1 MMKEDKLFRNC
12 VIALLV
18 LIVAAY
24 SNHFGNSFHFDDSHC
39 INNNAYIRSL
49 KNIPE
54 FFKSAKTFS
63 SLPYNQ
69 TYRPMLTTLYALDYA
84 VGGFYTFFYHLPIF
98 IFFLLQGFFMYLLII
113 KLFDASF
120 KSDVNKYFALFTT
133 GWYMLATANADTIN
147 YISSSSDSISTFWV
161 VTALVTYIYKP
172 QWNKYFLY
180 LVPVIIGVLF
190 KQSAVVFPALLAVYV
205 FLFEK
210 KNDNNSIVKRLVNT
224 IITILPSLLICALL
238 YLLQAKLTSS
248 TYVSGGKAYTY
259 IITQPFVILH
269 YFITFYFPFGLSA
282 DSDWLPLTS
291 MADVHFIIGSGF
303 ILLLLVTA
311 VALLKFRK
319 YAPVIFGIAWF
330 LIALIPTTVVP
341 LAEVMND
348 HRAFFSYVGLVIA
361 SGWLLF
367 LLWQRFSVKYFKVF
381 RAALL
386 LILVLNA
393 IGTFARNFVWWNEET
408 LWHDVTIKSP
418 GNGRG
423 QMNYGLSLMSSG
435 DLADAEKQYR
445 KALQLIPQYPYVYEN
460 MAILKAVQKQN
471 DTAEAY
477 FKKALDYGEGIPVLY
492 YYYAKYLHEQN
503 RNAEAEVLLK
513 QAIAFS
519 PADADSRYL
528 LMEIYQDEENWPA
541 LIALANRTL
550 LLLPGD
556 AVTKTYLAN
565 SIGKKT
571 KLEQAI
577 DLVKDKPTPDS
588 YLSLSLIYYNL
599 KQYDKCIEAC
609 NEALKINPDYY
620 LAYNNIG
627 SAYNMMGDWKKATD
641 AFTKALSIKPDFA
654 LAKNNYL
661 FSMRQMAIT
670 DSMQN
675 VVLKAPIPGNYLNLS
690 LMYYKQS
697 LFLKSIDACKAA
709 IKLDP
714 KFALAYNN
722 MCAAYNELGMWNDA
736 VNAGERAMRL
746 EPNNQLIKNNLAEA
760 RKGKANSVLN

>member
-1 MMKEDKLFRNC
+1 MKGDTLFRNY

-98 IFFLLQGFFMYLLII
+98 LFFLAQGFLMYLLII

-120 KSDVNKYFALFTT
+120 KSNLNKYFALFTT

-161 VTALVTYIYKP
+161 IAALVLYIYKP
-172 QWNKYFLY
+172 SLRKYFLY
-180 LVPVIIGVLF
+180 FIPVIIGALF
-190 KQSAVVFPALLAVYV
+190 KQSAIVFPALLGVYA

-210 KNDNNSIVKRLVNT
+210 KTATD
-224 IITILPSLLICALL
+224 TILQRLLHAIVVVIPSLVICAAL
-238 YLLQAKLTSS
+238 YVLQSKLTSA
-248 TYVSGGKAYTY
+248 TYLSGGNMYTY
-259 IITQPFVILH
+259 LITQPFVILH
-269 YFITFYFPFGLSA
+269 YFITFFFPFGLSA
-282 DSDWLPLTS
+282 DSDWVPLTS
-291 MADVHFIIGSGF
+291 MANGHFMIGMVF
-303 ILLLLVTA
+303 ILLLVVSALVMLRA
-311 VALLKFRK
+311 PK
-319 YAPVIFGIAWF
+319 YAPVVFGIAWF
-330 LIALIPTTVVP
+330 LIALIPSSVVP

-348 HRAFFSYVGLVIA
+348 HRAFFPYVGLVIA
-361 SGWLLF
+361 AGWLLF
-367 LLWQRFSVKYFKVF
+367 LLWEKLDVKYFKAF
-381 RAALL
+381 RAG
-386 LILVLNA
+386 LICILIFNA
-393 IGTFARNFVWWNEET
+393 VGTFARNFVWWNEET

-423 QMNYGLSLMSSG
+423 QMNYGLSLMSKG
-435 DLADAEKQYR
+435 DLAGAEKQYK
-445 KALQLIPQYPYVYEN
+445 KALELMPYYAYAYEN

-471 DTAEAY
+471 DTAEVY
-477 FKKALDYGEGIPVLY
+477 YKKALEFGNEIPVLY

-503 RNAEAEVLLK
+503 RNTEAEPLLK
-513 QAIAFS
+513 EAIMFS

-528 LMEIYQDEENWPA
+528 LMEIYQDEEKWPD
-541 LIALANRTL
+541 LIALANQTLTL
-550 LLLPGD
+550 LPND
-556 AVTKTYLAN
+556 PVTKNYLAN
-565 SIGKKT
+565 SIGKKS

-577 DLVKDKPTPDS
+577 DLAKTKPTPDN
-588 YLSLSLIYYNL
+588 YLSLSLLYYNQ

-609 NEALKINPDYY
+609 EEALKLDPTYY

-627 SAYNMMGDWKKATD
+627 SAYNATGEWKKAID
-641 AFTKALSIKPDFA
+641 VFSKALSIKPDFA
-654 LAKNNYL
+654 LARNNCAL
-661 FSMRQMAIT
+661 ALRQMSVT
-670 DSMQN
+670 DSMKN
-675 VVLKAPIPGNYLNLS
+675 VVQQAPTPDNYLNLS
-690 LMYYKQS
+690 LMYYRQS
-697 LFLKSIDACKAA
+697 LFMKSIDACKAA
-709 IKLDP
+709 IKLNP
-714 KFALAYNN
+714 RFALAYNN
-722 MCAAYNELGMWNDA
+722 MCAAYNMLGMWNEA
-736 VNAGERAMRL
+736 ISAGELAMRL
-746 EPNNQLIKNNLAEA
+746 DPNNQLIKNNLAEA